1 MSISGLCQRPGR
13 AEGHICPWEPV
24 HATKMLRF
32 AKFNE
37 VVAVVY
43 GEEDQA
49 LSPFSI
55 AEI

>member
-1 MSISGLCQRPGR
+1 MSTPGLCQRPGR

-37 VVAVVY
+37 VVAAVY